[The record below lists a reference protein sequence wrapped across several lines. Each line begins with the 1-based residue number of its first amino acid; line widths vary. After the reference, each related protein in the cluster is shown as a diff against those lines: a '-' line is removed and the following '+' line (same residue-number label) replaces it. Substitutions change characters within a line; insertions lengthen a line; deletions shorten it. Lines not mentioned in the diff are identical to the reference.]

1 MSEVLTQA
9 SAIAQYITTL
19 VEDISVVNGY
29 NTDIG
34 LHVYRGRRKIDDE
47 MIPCAVIL
55 EGNDSPGDNTSRQS
69 IKITQSYVLGGY
81 VACDPDQPN
90 DAAHLVIKDLKR
102 AIFKLDPS
110 LPNASVNFG
119 GRVRSVAYQGRD
131 IGPRADGKAIVFA
144 VIFIDVVYAETLA
157 DA

>member
-1 MSEVLTQA
+1 MIDVLNKA
-9 SAIAQYITTL
+9 SDIAEYLTELLEGITIAQ
-19 VEDISVVNGY
+19 GY

-34 LHVYRGRRKIDDE
+34 TTVYRGRRKIDDE
-47 MIPCAVIL
+47 MIPCAVII
-55 EGNDSPGDNTSRQS
+55 EGDDKPGENTNREA

-90 DAAHLVIKDLKR
+90 DAAHLVIKDLKK
-102 AIFKLDPS
+102 AIFKGGM
-110 LPNASVNFG
+110 LPNGSVNFDR
-119 GRVRSVAYQGRD
+119 RVQSVKYTGRD

-144 VIFIDVVYAETLA
+144 VIFIDIDYAETLA